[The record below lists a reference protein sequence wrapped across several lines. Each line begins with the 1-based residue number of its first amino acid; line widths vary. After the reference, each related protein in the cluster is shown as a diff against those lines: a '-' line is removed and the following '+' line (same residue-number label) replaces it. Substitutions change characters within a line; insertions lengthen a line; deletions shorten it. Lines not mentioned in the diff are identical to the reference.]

1 MIARSSDNGQHARY
15 PRPLTS
21 FEKETLLWLL
31 PEERPGY
38 KVYRHYVSSWS
49 VVAEG
54 RRGTGNYI
62 IASPATVPDNE
73 SPLPQVLAYG
83 MIESDTTS
91 ISVTLRELFED
102 QLEFEI
108 VNLHGD
114 EVPPSFVG
122 KRRWNFSLWAPS
134 QPCPICQGRL
144 REVVIR
150 RESGA
155 SATLAICASDKRVW
169 IFNEEDGVNHLIPVT
184 NFHNAIMLH
193 KSIRDPETA
202 LDAANFFKHLSTFSD
217 ADLTAAFVQ
226 YNKLRKKIELGR
238 VVVSQPKQRTLVGK
252 LISYFR
258 A

>member
-1 MIARSSDNGQHARY
+1 MIARSSDNGQRALY
-15 PRPLTS
+15 PRALTS
-21 FEKETLLWLL
+21 FEKATLLWLL

-38 KVYRHYVSSWS
+38 NVYRRYVFSWS
-49 VVAEG
+49 VVGEG
-54 RRGTGNYI
+54 RRGAGNYI
-62 IASPATVPDNE
+62 LADAATVPDNE
-73 SPLPQVLAYG
+73 SPLPQVFAYG
-83 MIESDTTS
+83 MIESGTAS

-114 EVPPSFVG
+114 EIPSTFAE
-122 KRRWNFSLWAPS
+122 KRRWNLSLWAPS
-134 QPCPICQGRL
+134 QPCPICKEKL

-155 SATLAICASDKRVW
+155 SAALAICTGDKRLW
-169 IFNEEDGVNHLIPVT
+169 IFDEESGVNHLIPVT

-202 LDAANFFKHLSTFSD
+202 LDAANFFKYLHTFSD

-238 VVVSQPKQRTLVGK
+238 VVALQSKQHSFVDK
-252 LISYFR
+252 LFSYFR

>member
-1 MIARSSDNGQHARY
+1 MIARPSDNGQRARY

-38 KVYRHYVSSWS
+38 KVYRQYVASWS
-49 VVAEG
+49 VVGEG

-62 IASPATVPDNE
+62 MADAATAPDNE
-73 SPLPQVLAYG
+73 SPLPQVFAYG
-83 MIESDTTS
+83 MIESEATS

-108 VNLHGD
+108 VNLRGD
-114 EVPPSFVG
+114 EIPPSFAEQ
-122 KRRWNFSLWAPS
+122 RRWNFSLWGPS
-134 QPCPICQGRL
+134 QPCPICKGTL

-150 RESGA
+150 RELGA
-155 SATLAICASDKRVW
+155 SATLAICVSDKRLW
-169 IFNEEDGVNHLIPVT
+169 IFDEESGVNHLIPVT

-202 LDAANFFKHLSTFSD
+202 LDAANFFKHLHTFSD

-238 VVVSQPKQRTLVGK
+238 VVTSQSQHHSFVDK